1 MLAPRV
7 FGPGHPCP
15 ATAGLTNRPTRC
27 ILEAVRHGPGS
38 PQGRGVNALVM
49 MPNHHVLE
57 EGGEIPVTTA
67 DKRYREMA
75 RAYVEGVRELL
86 TPSAGIAVRG
96 APPQAPDEVATI
108 AERLVPVSEELTEM
122 MQAQLAAADPQARI
136 AAENALLAKAL
147 TDLRVCMHLLD
158 TAMTAEGGASPSARG
173 EPPPDEAL
181 DLGDLEEHLGIIT
194 GEEATGSIPVR
205 GADVPQDVL
214 QARAQLNQSVTQ
226 ALEDITQRTGNL
238 SQSTFAGLLAL
249 GGAELA
255 RAVELVGLDV
265 AELLGQADKVTR
277 LYQLFR
283 EFVLHTYK
291 SLLALLGEQAL
302 QGIAQQVVTWLN
314 QVKRGPQV
322 YDWLAKL
329 YETPAIRQ
337 EVTRMIAQSQVELQ
351 RYLDALREV
360 KALDETHRRRA
371 ELIEKLVRGLKFF
384 SSVPAVALPQGRL
397 FMAATY
403 VILTAYIVL
412 TGADYV
418 DAQRL
423 RFLDRVP
430 GVPQVVKTHLT
441 EGQGAEKSERAVEG
455 GE

>member
-1 MLAPRV
+1 MA
-7 FGPGHPCP
+7 
-15 ATAGLTNRPTRC
+15 ATV
-27 ILEAVRHGPGS
+27 E
-38 PQGRGVNALVM
+38 
-49 MPNHHVLE
+49 
-57 EGGEIPVTTA
+57 
-67 DKRYREMA
+67 RYRELA
-75 RAYVEGVRELL
+75 QAYVEGVRELL
-86 TPSAGIAVRG
+86 TPLSEITVRG
-96 APPQAPDEVATI
+96 VPLQPPDEVATM
-108 AERLVPVSEELTEM
+108 AERLVPVSAELTEM
-122 MQAQLAAADPQARI
+122 MQTQLAAADPQVRI

-158 TAMTAEGGASPSARG
+158 AAMTADEGEVPSVRG
-173 EPPPDEAL
+173 EAPPDEAR
-181 DLGDLEEHLGIIT
+181 DLGDLEELLGIIT
-194 GEEATGSIPVR
+194 GEEAVGPIRVR
-205 GADVPQDVL
+205 GVDLPREVA
-214 QARAQLNQSVTQ
+214 QARTQLNQSVAQT
-226 ALEDITQRTGNL
+226 LEDITQRTGNL

-265 AELLGQADKVTR
+265 AEMLGQADKVTR

-283 EFVLHTYK
+283 EFVLRTYE
-291 SLLALLGEQAL
+291 SLLALLGQQVL
-302 QGIAQQVVTWLN
+302 QSVAQQVVTWLN

-322 YDWLAKL
+322 HDWLAKL

-337 EVTRMIAQSQVELQ
+337 EVARLVAQSQAELQ
-351 RYLDALREV
+351 HYLDALQEV
-360 KALDETHRRRA
+360 KTLDETHRRRA
-371 ELIEKLVRGLKFF
+371 ELIEKLVQGLKFF

-430 GVPQVVKTHLT
+430 GVPQVVKTHLMET
-441 EGQGAEKSERAVEG
+441 SRQTAEGSGQSAEG